1 MGFKRL
7 KVANKG
13 EWKGRL
19 FGISE
24 LITNDSLNHMYACK
38 YTKQWTYRMERT
50 IDYSHRK
57 ENTQEKNHG

>member
-13 EWKGRL
+13 EWNGGL

-24 LITNDSLNHMYACK
+24 LITNDGLNHMHTYK
-38 YTKQWTYRMERT
+38 YTKHWTYRMEQSK
-50 IDYSHRK
+50 DCNHRE
-57 ENTQEKNHG
+57 ENTQE